1 MHLLRIE
8 DENESQWGILKT
20 PLPVIAVES
29 LGFMASEGFDYYLL
43 PYGRKECVSRNLQIR
58 VSSWWTHH
66 FVFNVFSGIVHD

>member
-43 PYGRKECVSRNLQIR
+43 PYGRNSRNLQIR
-58 VSSWWTHH
+58 VSSWWIHH
-66 FVFNVFSGIVHD
+66 FFNVFSGIVHD